1 MFRGLLYFILIII
14 YYAFADKY
22 ISHLNPNSGPV
33 HEDGNR
39 FPSANGNGF
48 IGDINSFGY
57 QPLQEESPAFQY
69 GLGPSRV
76 MDPRLEGSKNLMGSV
91 SELKELVRSYP
102 DCLILCD
109 MFPSKYKFA
118 YGAMDLFF

>member
-1 MFRGLLYFILIII
+1 M
-14 YYAFADKY
+14 
-22 ISHLNPNSGPV
+22 

-48 IGDINSFGY
+48 IGDVNSFGY
-57 QPLQEESPAFQY
+57 QPSQDESSALQY

-91 SELKELVRSYP
+91 SELKELVRPYP
-102 DCLILCD
+102 DFLILCD
-109 MFPSKYKFA
+109 MLPINILFA
-118 YGAMDLFF
+118 CGMMDLYFFIFSA